1 MKTSRTFRK
10 TLSTASERCSREV
23 IAVKRGITVEFDYS
37 DDGYW
42 VMKKR
47 GSLTI
52 EEIAQAINEHHG
64 EDRYFFMIDTNAP
77 EGWYDN
83 YNLNID
89 GSFGP
94 ATEEAVKDF
103 QKKEKLEVDGS
114 YGPATEKAANKYK

>member
-52 EEIAQAINEHHG
+52 EDIAQAINERSG

-83 YNLNID
+83 YNLNGD
-89 GSFGP
+89 YEPKGDCVKVYSFDAMKQLTG
-94 ATEEAVKDF
+94 AIK
-103 QKKEKLEVDGS
+103 
-114 YGPATEKAANKYK
+114 